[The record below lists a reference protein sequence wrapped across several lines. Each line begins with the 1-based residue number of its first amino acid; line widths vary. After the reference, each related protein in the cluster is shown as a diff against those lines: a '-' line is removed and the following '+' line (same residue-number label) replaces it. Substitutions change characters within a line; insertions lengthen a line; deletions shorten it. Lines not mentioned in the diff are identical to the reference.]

1 MFIKIYIGNK
11 MSFQKPI
18 TIAEAM
24 KKIDSNQYLL
34 PAIQREFVWSSESIE
49 WLFDSLMKGYPINS
63 FLFWKVEGK
72 TAKDYKFYRF
82 ISKYR
87 EKYKI
92 HHEEFSTSNRDSFE
106 AILDGQQRLTALYLG
121 LKGSYAYKEPRKR
134 WRDDE
139 ISIPT
144 RHLYLNISDT
154 LKDQEDDREYGFS
167 FLEQKKTNEEEL
179 YISGEGKN
187 KVYWFRVGKILNYKN
202 DNEIDRFLEKNNLSK
217 EISKKILKRLRV
229 VITEDEALNY
239 FLEEEQDLNKA
250 LNIFIRINSGGERLN
265 FSDLIMSIAV
275 ANWDKKNAR
284 EEIYSLVDNIRDK
297 EFSITKDLVLKT
309 FLYLYSKDI
318 KFNINN
324 FSRKNAEIFEKNWD
338 KIRDAILSTFDLLR
352 SFGFND
358 LHLISKNAVLPIVYY
373 LYHKDIYQDFMNKK
387 QYKSERETIKKW
399 LYLVLLKQVFGSSS
413 DTRLTQIRQAF
424 TDNIEKAPLN
434 AGVDSFPIE
443 FKALKNFS
451 LYVDDEF
458 IEELLRTQKED
469 KYSFLILSML
479 YPNLDYKSNSFHK
492 DHLHPVS
499 QFDEL
504 SESDREDYNWE
515 GYNSICNLQ
524 LLDANENTSKK
535 HMPLEKW
542 VKENAKKDRK
552 LFLDN
557 HLIPNVDLSI
567 NNFGKFFKKR
577 KAILI
582 KKLKNLLTD

>member
-1 MFIKIYIGNK
+1 
-11 MSFQKPI
+11 
-18 TIAEAM
+18 
-24 KKIDSNQYLL
+24 
-34 PAIQREFVWSSESIE
+34 
-49 WLFDSLMKGYPINS
+49 
-63 FLFWKVEGK
+63 
-72 TAKDYKFYRF
+72 
-82 ISKYR
+82 
-87 EKYKI
+87 
-92 HHEEFSTSNRDSFE
+92 
-106 AILDGQQRLTALYLG
+106 
-121 LKGSYAYKEPRKR
+121 
-134 WRDDE
+134 
-139 ISIPT
+139 
-144 RHLYLNISDT
+144 
-154 LKDQEDDREYGFS
+154 
-167 FLEQKKTNEEEL
+167 
-179 YISGEGKN
+179 
-187 KVYWFRVGKILNYKN
+187 
-202 DNEIDRFLEKNNLSK
+202 
-217 EISKKILKRLRV
+217 
-229 VITEDEALNY
+229 
-239 FLEEEQDLNKA
+239 
-250 LNIFIRINSGGERLN
+250 
-265 FSDLIMSIAV
+265 MSIAV

-297 EFSITKDLVLKT
+297 EFSITKDLVLKI

-324 FSRKNAEIFEKNWD
+324 FSRNNAEIFEKNRD

-373 LYHKDIYQDFMNKK
+373 LYHKDIYKDFMNRK

-458 IEELLRTQKED
+458 IEELLQTQKED

-479 YPNLDYKSNSFHK
+479 YPNLYYKSNSFHK

-504 SESDREDYNWE
+504 SEPDREHYNWE
-515 GYNSICNLQ
+515 DYNSICNLQ

-535 HMPLEKW
+535 HTPLEKW

>member
-1 MFIKIYIGNK
+1 M
-11 MSFQKPI
+11 
-18 TIAEAM
+18 
-24 KKIDSNQYLL
+24 
-34 PAIQREFVWSSESIE
+34 
-49 WLFDSLMKGYPINS
+49 
-63 FLFWKVEGK
+63 
-72 TAKDYKFYRF
+72 
-82 ISKYR
+82 
-87 EKYKI
+87 
-92 HHEEFSTSNRDSFE
+92 
-106 AILDGQQRLTALYLG
+106 
-121 LKGSYAYKEPRKR
+121 
-134 WRDDE
+134 
-139 ISIPT
+139 
-144 RHLYLNISDT
+144 
-154 LKDQEDDREYGFS
+154 
-167 FLEQKKTNEEEL
+167 
-179 YISGEGKN
+179 
-187 KVYWFRVGKILNYKN
+187 GKILNYKN
-202 DNEIDRFLEKNNLSK
+202 DNEIDGFLEKNNLNK

-229 VITEDEALNY
+229 VITEDKALNY

-275 ANWDKKNAR
+275 VNWDKKNAR

-373 LYHKDIYQDFMNKK
+373 LYHKDIYKDFMNKK

-479 YPNLDYKSNSFHK
+479 YPNLYYKSNSFHK

-504 SESDREDYNWE
+504 SEPDREHYNWE
-515 GYNSICNLQ
+515 DYNSICNLQ

-535 HMPLEKW
+535 HTPLEKW
-542 VKENAKKDRK
+542 VKENAKKYRK

-577 KAILI
+577 KAIPI

>member
-1 MFIKIYIGNK
+1 

-92 HHEEFSTSNRDSFE
+92 HNEEFSTSNRDSFE

-144 RHLYLNISDT
+144 RHLYLNISNT

-202 DNEIDRFLEKNNLSK
+202 DNEIDGFLEKNNLNK

-229 VITEDEALNY
+229 VITEDKTLNY

-284 EEIYSLVDNIRDK
+284 EEIYSLVDNIRNK

-352 SFGFND
+352 SFGFSD
-358 LHLISKNAVLPIVYY
+358 LHLISKNAILPIVYY
-373 LYHKDIYQDFMNKK
+373 LYHQDFMNKK

-504 SESDREDYNWE
+504 SEPDREHYNWE
-515 GYNSICNLQ
+515 DYNSICNLQ

-535 HMPLEKW
+535 HTPLEKW

-552 LFLDN
+552 LFLNN

-567 NNFGKFFKKR
+567 NKFGKFFKKR

>member
-92 HHEEFSTSNRDSFE
+92 HNEEFSTSNRDSFE

-144 RHLYLNISDT
+144 RHLYLNISKT

-202 DNEIDRFLEKNNLSK
+202 DNEIEGFLEKNNLNK
-217 EISKKILKRLRV
+217 AISKKILKRLRV
-229 VITEDEALNY
+229 VITEDKTLNY

-373 LYHKDIYQDFMNKK
+373 LYHKDIYKDFMNKK
-387 QYKSERETIKKW
+387 QYKSEREAIKKW

-504 SESDREDYNWE
+504 SESDRENYNWE

-557 HLIPNVDLSI
+557 HLIPNVNLSI
-567 NNFGKFFKKR
+567 NNFGEFFEER

-582 KKLKNLLTD
+582 EKLKNLLTD

>member
-92 HHEEFSTSNRDSFE
+92 HNEEFSTSNRDSFE

-144 RHLYLNISDT
+144 RHLYLNISKT

-202 DNEIDRFLEKNNLSK
+202 DNEIEGFLEKNNLNK
-217 EISKKILKRLRV
+217 AISKKILKRLRV
-229 VITEDEALNY
+229 VITEDKTLNY

-373 LYHKDIYQDFMNKK
+373 LYHKDIYKDFMNKK

-504 SESDREDYNWE
+504 SESDRENYNWE

-542 VKENAKKDRK
+542 VEENAKKDVE

-557 HLIPNVDLSI
+557 HLIPNVNLSI
-567 NNFGKFFKKR
+567 NNFGEFFEER

-582 KKLKNLLTD
+582 EKLKNLLTD

>member
-1 MFIKIYIGNK
+1 

-92 HHEEFSTSNRDSFE
+92 HNEEFSTSNRDSFE

-144 RHLYLNISDT
+144 RHLYLNISNT

-373 LYHKDIYQDFMNKK
+373 LYHKDIYKDFMNKK
-387 QYKSERETIKKW
+387 QYKSEREAIKKW

-504 SESDREDYNWE
+504 SEPDREHYNWE
-515 GYNSICNLQ
+515 DYNSICNLQ

-535 HMPLEKW
+535 HTPLEKW